1 MFGWRRARRAVWL
14 QGRVLGE
21 GWRERVGGLSVDFYM
36 YFGGFTDIPVSD
48 KKSTDLRMTIG
59 F

>member
-1 MFGWRRARRAVWL
+1 MWL
-14 QGRVLGE
+14 QGRALGE

-36 YFGGFTDIPVSD
+36 YFGGFTDTPVSD

>member
-1 MFGWRRARRAVWL
+1 MEKGKESSVAP
-14 QGRVLGE
+14 GRVLGE
-21 GWRERVGGLSVDFYM
+21 GWRSGWASLSVDFYM

-48 KKSTDLRMTIG
+48 KKSTDVRMTIG